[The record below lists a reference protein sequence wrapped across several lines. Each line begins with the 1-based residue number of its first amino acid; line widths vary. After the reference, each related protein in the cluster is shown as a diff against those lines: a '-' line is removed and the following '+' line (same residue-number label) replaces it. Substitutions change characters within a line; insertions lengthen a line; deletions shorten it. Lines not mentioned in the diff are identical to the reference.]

1 MRSCIGYTLGY
12 CGFDNAEA
20 MTVALR
26 FSDTPAEAAAK
37 LLTRLGLV
45 VLFAGLP
52 CAGVFWRGAIYVLLP
67 VGAILILLGA
77 LLDAPP
83 HAGRRL
89 RDAIIAPAGGAA
101 LLMALWAA
109 GSVIWTP
116 FPADAGERFLQ
127 FAGATSLAVLA
138 AVYLPQKIKTVDFY
152 LLPGGIALAS
162 AATLA
167 LAYFDTPWF
176 LGGFEFDETLYERA
190 TITSIVLVWPALGFL
205 SLREHWIAAAILAVL
220 VACVAL
226 AGFAQIALLATGAG
240 AFTFAVAMSV
250 PAQTARFLAWLFA
263 PLIFFSPLLPLLYR
277 LILWMTGFDP
287 GAGSVP
293 MMIWGDLIV
302 SQWPRLITGHGLDF
316 VHRGLSLGY
325 LPEGTPRSLLLV
337 LWFDFGLV
345 GAAAFTVLVVQA
357 FRVAGRLPVK
367 TAPALLA
374 ALVSILTIAI
384 LGSATSQIWWLT
396 LLDCEFIAFTL
407 LIKGAD
413 RARRPDVG
421 AIRAI
426 EPETPQDSRK
436 KAPWSPWL
444 RPIAFASTRIRNRK
458 KPDSAVIVRSLD
470 RRTAIP
476 AQWPNNC
483 GRSAKEFL
491 RRQAKRP

>member
-1 MRSCIGYTLGY
+1 
-12 CGFDNAEA
+12 
-20 MTVALR
+20 MTIALR

-37 LLTRLGLV
+37 LLTRLGFAI
-45 VLFAGLP
+45 LFAGLP

-89 RDAIIAPAGGAA
+89 RDAIVTPAGGAA

-109 GSVIWTP
+109 VSVLWTP
-116 FPADAGERFLQ
+116 FPAEAGERFLQ

-138 AVYLPQKIKTVDFY
+138 AVYLPQKINTLDFY
-152 LLPGGIALAS
+152 LLPGGIAVAS

-190 TITSIVLVWPALGFL
+190 TITSFVLVWPALGFL

-226 AGFAQIALLATGAG
+226 AGFAQIALLAMGAG
-240 AFTFAVAMSV
+240 ALTFAMAMSG
-250 PAQTARFLAWLFA
+250 PTQTARFFIWLFA
-263 PLIFFSPLLPLLYR
+263 PLILFSPLLPLIYR
-277 LILWMTGFDP
+277 LWITGFDP
-287 GAGSVP
+287 GAGAAP
-293 MMIWGDLIV
+293 LLIWSELID

-345 GAAAFTVLVVQA
+345 GAAGFTVLVVQA
-357 FRVAGRLPVK
+357 FKVAGRLPVK

-374 ALVSILTIAI
+374 ALVSILTISV

-396 LLDCEFIAFTL
+396 LLDCEAIAFAL
-407 LIKGAD
+407 LIKAVD
-413 RARRPDVG
+413 RARRPNVQ

-426 EPETPQDSRK
+426 APETLQEPREKGTAVPMAPSRRLHEFADS
-436 KAPWSPWL
+436 
-444 RPIAFASTRIRNRK
+444 
-458 KPDSAVIVRSLD
+458 
-470 RRTAIP
+470 
-476 AQWPNNC
+476 
-483 GRSAKEFL
+483 
-491 RRQAKRP
+491 

>member
-1 MRSCIGYTLGY
+1 
-12 CGFDNAEA
+12 

-26 FSDTPAEAAAK
+26 LSDTPAEAAAK
-37 LLTRLGLV
+37 LLIRLGLA

-52 CAGVFWRGAIYVLLP
+52 CAGVFWRGAIYVVLP
-67 VGAILILLGA
+67 VGAILILLGT

-89 RDAIIAPAGGAA
+89 RAALVSPAGGAA
-101 LLMALWAA
+101 LLVALWAA
-109 GSVIWTP
+109 VSVIWTP
-116 FPADAGERFLQ
+116 FPAAAGERFLQ

-138 AVYLPQKIKTVDFY
+138 AVYLPKKTTTLDFY

-176 LGGFEFDETLYERA
+176 LGGFAFDETVYERA

-220 VACVAL
+220 VAGVAL
-226 AGFAQIALLATGAG
+226 AGFAQVALLAMGAG
-240 AFTFAVAMSV
+240 AFAFAMAMSG
-250 PAQTARFLAWLFA
+250 PTQTARFFTWLFA
-263 PLIFFSPLLPLLYR
+263 PLILFSPLLPLLYR
-277 LILWMTGFDP
+277 LVLWMTGFDP
-287 GAGSVP
+287 GAWSAPVL
-293 MMIWGDLIV
+293 IWGELVV

-345 GAAAFTVLVVQA
+345 GAAGFTVLVVQA
-357 FRVAGRLPVK
+357 FRAAARLPVK

-374 ALVSILTIAI
+374 GLVAILTIAI
-384 LGSATSQIWWLT
+384 LGIATSQVWWVT
-396 LLDCEFIAFTL
+396 LLDCAAIAFAFL
-407 LIKGAD
+407 VKGVD
-413 RARRPDVG
+413 SARRPDVR

-426 EPETPQDSRK
+426 EPEIPQERGEKSAAGSGAPPCRLNEFADS
-436 KAPWSPWL
+436 
-444 RPIAFASTRIRNRK
+444 
-458 KPDSAVIVRSLD
+458 
-470 RRTAIP
+470 
-476 AQWPNNC
+476 
-483 GRSAKEFL
+483 
-491 RRQAKRP
+491 